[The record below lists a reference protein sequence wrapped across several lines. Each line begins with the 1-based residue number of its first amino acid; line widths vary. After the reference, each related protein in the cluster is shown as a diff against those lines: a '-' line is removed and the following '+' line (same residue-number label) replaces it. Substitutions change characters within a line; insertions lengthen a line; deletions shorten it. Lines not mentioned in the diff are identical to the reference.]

1 MTRYHQ
7 RAASARVRTA
17 ANTGTQKRKNKQYK
31 VVLESVTQEKRKLHS
46 INVSDA
52 RVPPGYTYIPVGH
65 PEFSECCKELSRV
78 KGLPVYVVSLRDVYV
93 EPTHA
98 SHKRFD
104 VRADPPAGYSQKTG
118 HHFSNAVVE
127 AASVRLGFGPEETT
141 DRRNYG
147 HSGSSHLAKSLANH
161 SRRLGLNYDHVT
173 TSERSQQIRDTLK
186 ELFPKIPEA
195 DMEKIIG
202 RAFEEGT
209 GRVGTAKELTLAHRV
224 QAATA
229 AHIRHQY
236 TDYDYLLR
244 IGSYHNARAA
254 VSKACID
261 QVAKWRGEDEDDTA
275 ATELEDIF
283 REIIV
288 IDDED
293 EGEHGS
299 VTSDVRSD
307 SDSSIE
313 IVSRRT
319 AAQDLQ
325 QGDSEDAERWDRVLF
340 GVMYVLKIIAAG
352 GKMRSLGFVR
362 IIRGNDAT
370 LQTLQSSLVKDD
382 MQRTSRTAAMA
393 PQSFVADG
401 IRYDRMYPTT
411 RFDSASKGLVASR
424 PTRERPYLPTPVS
437 RPVEVQM
444 RPLASPAYG
453 RPPGIPPM
461 DRDRPL
467 PSIESG
473 LSRPTQMA
481 RPVLGQKATFTHESQ
496 QMHEGLPPS
505 PKCIKATE
513 YLPHDSRRR
522 YAGLGKRLYRD
533 TERSLTNARTINL
546 TTSPRPPIGQ
556 VAGRPETVP
565 FHDGL
570 TSASEY
576 GLEDGITARSNEVIQ
591 SRAPKDA
598 SFPYKIGARTKLCVI
613 LFPKGEPYLGHNQ
626 YMGDLRPFA
635 KDCQDLREWT
645 TMSTIAIL
653 FSTHSG
659 LKIKLKYHLS
669 PANDGVCVERICE
682 LLPRNLLGLDWDYRT
697 HLLSYFLQA
706 GPIEYASNT
715 SKGLFLCA
723 TRTTLATRGDDID
736 RQLDHR

>member
-7 RAASARVRTA
+7 RAASARVGTA

-78 KGLPVYVVSLRDVYV
+78 KGLPVYVVSATAKRPVPIDSSRVAHHILRV
-93 EPTHA
+93 
-98 SHKRFD
+98 
-104 VRADPPAGYSQKTG
+104 G

-127 AASVRLGFGPEETT
+127 AASVRLGFGPGETT

-275 ATELEDIF
+275 TTEVEDIF

-299 VTSDVRSD
+299 VTSDARSD

-340 GVMYVLKIIAAG
+340 GVMYVLKIIAPG

-362 IIRGNDAT
+362 IIRGNFRLLYMRPVVLPINPKCSRMLPYRPFNRA
-370 LQTLQSSLVKDD
+370 S
-382 MQRTSRTAAMA
+382 MSRTAAMA

-411 RFDSASKGLVASR
+411 RFDSASKGLVGSR

-453 RPPGIPPM
+453 RPPGRPPM

-481 RPVLGQKATFTHESQ
+481 RSVLGQKAMFTHESQ
-496 QMHEGLPPS
+496 QTHEGLPPS
-505 PKCIKATE
+505 PKSIKATE

-522 YAGLGKRLYRD
+522 YAGLEKRLYRD
-533 TERSLTNARTINL
+533 TERSLTNARTIDL
-546 TTSPRPPIGQ
+546 TTSPRPPVGQ

-570 TSASEY
+570 TSASKY
-576 GLEDGITARSNEVIQ
+576 GLEDDITARSNEVIQ

-598 SFPYKIGARTKLCVI
+598 SFSYKTGARMKLCMI
-613 LFPKGEPYLGHNQ
+613 LLPKGEPYLGHNQ

-635 KDCQDLREWT
+635 NDCQDLRERT
-645 TMSTIAIL
+645 TMSNLAIL

-669 PANDGVCVERICE
+669 PANDG
-682 LLPRNLLGLDWDYRT
+682 PDWGYRT

-706 GPIEYASNT
+706 GPIEYPSNA

-723 TRTTLATRGDDID
+723 TRTTLATRDDDID